1 MADDTSNMRVT
12 RYAKYAIESRGIEI
26 DGRWVPEY
34 RILKDGQTAVNW
46 RLAEVNGLPSANA
59 AIDVGIELAIEDIN
73 TMLLESDH

>member
-1 MADDTSNMRVT
+1 
-12 RYAKYAIESRGIEI
+12 
-26 DGRWVPEY
+26 VPEY